1 MCNKNNTGDSM
12 GYCKNCGAELEEGS
26 VFCNECGYKLNGKP
40 QNNSI
45 FNMYDIEMIEGEEII
60 KKSEINT
67 ACLIVPTIL
76 TVFGVIIWIIEMVNL
91 GPYGF
96 VTGLIFNPILIVGV
110 IWLIIRFIAYKNTD
124 LILTN
129 KRVFGKCG
137 LISTVQMQ
145 SPIVKIDTVSFSNG
159 LIGKALG
166 YGTIIVSTTSSHFK
180 FRFINNAHELSNYI
194 FHQLEINDKEMIE
207 KQAEAIAKA
216 VKD

>member
-12 GYCKNCGAELEEGS
+12 RYCKNCGAELEEGS

-137 LISTVQMQ
+137 LIS
-145 SPIVKIDTVSFSNG
+145 FSNG

>member
-1 MCNKNNTGDSM
+1 MEEREQWFQERGKL
-12 GYCKNCGAELEEGS
+12 LEA
-26 VFCNECGYKLNGKP
+26 
-40 QNNSI
+40 QRI
-45 FNMYDIEMIEGEEII
+45 RQRTMYDIEMIEGEEII

>member
-1 MCNKNNTGDSM
+1 MR
-12 GYCKNCGAELEEGS
+12 YCKNCGAELEEGS

-96 VTGLIFNPILIVGV
+96 VKDGTVYITYSGGSANAYTYVLGLLTASADADKVQRAVFLFGHPRFQVDVGQ
-110 IWLIIRFIAYKNTD
+110 
-124 LILTN
+124 
-129 KRVFGKCG
+129 G
-137 LISTVQMQ
+137 
-145 SPIVKIDTVSFSNG
+145 
-159 LIGKALG
+159 
-166 YGTIIVSTTSSHFK
+166 
-180 FRFINNAHELSNYI
+180 
-194 FHQLEINDKEMIE
+194 IE
-207 KQAEAIAKA
+207 F
-216 VKD
+216 VHHDV